1 MGRHLP
7 PNIPDKKIEEI
18 YRQELEKLSDGLID
32 QLHEFIKI
40 IPEYCVDSA
49 EFLVFP
55 DEYCQG
61 DAYIQMYFKGKKKKI
76 DKNDKRLLAGQ
87 SLEMYS
93 NFKSLPTL
101 NLNAY
106 KNINFPDLLTD
117 LIIEWFAECWWK
129 AGGWYYPI
137 PVEIFGGEGF
147 GCGEII
153 TLTKIN
159 P

>member
-7 PNIPDKKIEEI
+7 PNIPEKKIEEI
-18 YRQELEKLSDGLID
+18 YRQELEKLSDGLIN

-40 IPEYCVDSA
+40 IPEDSV
-49 EFLVFP
+49 EFAALQVFP
-55 DEYCQG
+55 DEYCEG
-61 DAYIQMYFKGKKKKI
+61 NASIWMYFEGKNKKI
-76 DKNDKRLLAGQ
+76 DKNDKRLFAGK
-87 SLEMYS
+87 SLEIYS

-101 NLNAY
+101 DLNAY
-106 KNINFPDLLTD
+106 KNINFPDMLTD
-117 LIIEWFAECWWK
+117 LIVEWFAECWWK

-137 PVEIFGGEGF
+137 PVEIFGVEGF
-147 GCGEII
+147 GCGDII